1 MDIKLLTELISLIKP
16 NEVYEFSFP
25 TKTKDT
31 KKGIDWR
38 GTFISL
44 NRQIQDKDGKKLIE
58 FFKNPIKETT
68 QEVQTEV
75 QTEEIIKPKKNKK

>member
-1 MDIKLLTELISLIKP
+1 MDGKLLTELISVIKP
-16 NEVYEFSFP
+16 NEIYEFSFP
-25 TKTKDT
+25 NKKKDT

-58 FFKNPIKETT
+58 FFKNPTKET
-68 QEVQTEV
+68 
-75 QTEEIIKPKKNKK
+75 TEEIIKPKKNKE

>member
-25 TKTKDT
+25 DKKPTA

-58 FFKNPIKETT
+58 FFKNPLKET
-68 QEVQTEV
+68 
-75 QTEEIIKPKKNKK
+75 TEEIIKTKKNKE